1 MTLRKKTLVI
11 MGLTLAGLYGGLYFA
26 SRAVMLRS
34 FEKLEEQD
42 TRQNLER
49 ALSALSDDLS
59 TLDHTTGDYSSWN
72 RTYDFAVH
80 PDPEYAQS
88 ELPDGMLIRYRIN
101 AVLIFNSSGRLLVS
115 KGFDLKTGQV
125 TPVLQSLLEHLSYR
139 AELLHHVDTRS
150 SIAGTLLLPEGAML
164 VASRPILTAD
174 GKGPIHGTL
183 IMGRYLDW
191 HEVNSLAEI
200 THLPLTLY
208 RFDDPRIPADLEAA
222 KKSLSSRVPT
232 LIRPLNVDSIGAY
245 LLIEDIYGKP
255 ALILNVNL
263 PREIYRQ
270 GRASLLQLVLSLL
283 ASGFVFVSVTLFL
296 FEKTLLSRVIGLS
309 SDVTDI
315 GARGDLSARVS
326 LAGQDELS
334 NLGGAINRMLEA
346 LERSQEDQH
355 ASEKRFRALIENSS
369 DMIALVSA
377 DGTILY
383 ASPSTTRILGYP
395 FEEFVGRSVLEL
407 THTEDREGVSKLLVG
422 LLRQPENAASAE
434 FRLLHQ
440 DGSWR
445 WIEGSWNNFLS
456 EPDIRAIVL
465 NYHDISGRKD
475 VEAERRQL
483 EDQLRQAQK
492 MEAVGRLAGGVAHD
506 FNNLLM
512 VIQGQS
518 ELILERLRPQE
529 ALTSNAEQI
538 RKAAGRAASLTRQL
552 LAFSRM
558 QVLQPKVLDLNA
570 VLADIGRMLPRL
582 IPENIELTILPC
594 DSLGRVKAD
603 QSQME
608 QVILNL
614 ALNARDAMP
623 QGGKLTV
630 ETSNVHLDESY
641 TKRHSGMR
649 PGPYVMLAVSD
660 TGVGMDEETQAHIFE
675 PFFTTKGVGKGTG
688 LGLATVYG
696 VVKQSGGWIWV
707 YSEPDRGSKFKI
719 YLPSVDQAVDLA
731 ESGTLIETAR
741 RGTETI
747 LLVEDQEGVRDLISE
762 FLVNHGYA
770 ILSASNGE
778 EALEVA
784 KRHDGPIHLL
794 LTDIVMPKMSGHE
807 LVSRL
812 APARPEMRVLY
823 MSGYPDYSGA
833 RRPSGDSGIPIL
845 EKPFAMNNLACKVR
859 EVLEAQPGLTVSRVP
874 ERVN

>member
-1 MTLRKKTLVI
+1 
-11 MGLTLAGLYGGLYFA
+11 
-26 SRAVMLRS
+26 MLRS

-115 KGFDLKTGQV
+115 KGFDLKTRQV
-125 TPVLQSLLEHLSYR
+125 TPVLKSLLEHLSSHT
-139 AELLHHVDTRS
+139 ELLHHVDTRS
-150 SIAGTLLLPEGAML
+150 GFTGTLLLPEGAML

-191 HEVNSLAEI
+191 REVNSLAEI
-200 THLPLTLY
+200 THLPITLR
-208 RFDDPRIPADLEAA
+208 RFDDPRIPTDFEAA
-222 KKSLSSRVPT
+222 KKSLSSRVPA
-232 LIRPLNVDSIGAY
+232 LIRPLNADSIGAY
-245 LLIEDIYGKP
+245 LLLQDIYGKP

-270 GRASLLQLVLSLL
+270 GRASLLQLALCLL

-346 LERSQEDQH
+346 LEKSQEDQH

-377 DGTILY
+377 DGAILY

-407 THTEDREGVSKLLVG
+407 THIEDREGVSNLLAV
-422 LLRQPENAASAE
+422 LLRQPENAASTE
-434 FRLLHQ
+434 FRLLHK
-440 DGSWR
+440 DGSWL
-445 WIEGSWNNFLS
+445 WIEGSWNNFLC

-529 ALTSNAEQI
+529 ALASNAEQI

-603 QSQME
+603 QSQIE

-623 QGGKLTV
+623 QGGKLTI

-649 PGPYVMLAVSD
+649 PGSYVMLAVSD

-696 VVKQSGGWIWV
+696 VIKQSGGWIWV

-762 FLVNHGYA
+762 FLVNQGYA

-784 KRHDGPIHLL
+784 KRHDCPIHLL

-812 APARPEMRVLY
+812 VPARPEMRVLY

-833 RRPSGDSGIPIL
+833 RRPSGDSDIPIL
-845 EKPFAMNNLACKVR
+845 EKPFVMNNLACKVR

>member
-1 MTLRKKTLVI
+1 
-11 MGLTLAGLYGGLYFA
+11 MGLTLAGLSGVLYSA

-34 FEKLEEQD
+34 FAKLEEQD

-59 TLDHTTGDYSSWN
+59 TLDRTTGDYSAWN

-101 AVLIFNSSGRLLVS
+101 AILIFNSSGGLLVS
-115 KGFDLKTGQV
+115 KGFDLKTRRV
-125 TPVLQSLLEHLSYR
+125 TSVSKSLLEHLSSHT
-139 AELLHHVDTRS
+139 ELLHHVDARS
-150 SIAGTLLLPEGAML
+150 SIVGALLLPEAPML

-183 IMGRYLDW
+183 IMGRYLDSS
-191 HEVNSLAEI
+191 EVNGLAEI
-200 THLPLTLY
+200 THLPLTLH
-208 RFDDPRIPADLEAA
+208 RFDDPRIPADFEAA
-222 KKSLSSRVPT
+222 RKSLSSQAPT
-232 LIRPLNVDSIGAY
+232 LIRPLNTDSIGAY
-245 LLIEDIYGKP
+245 LLVQDIYGNP
-255 ALILNVNL
+255 ALILNLNL

-309 SDVTDI
+309 SSVADI
-315 GARGDLSARVS
+315 GARGDPSARVS
-326 LAGQDELS
+326 LRGQDELS
-334 NLGGAINRMLEA
+334 NLGRAINRMLEA
-346 LERSQEDQH
+346 LEKSQEDRH
-355 ASEKRFRALIENSS
+355 ASEKRFRSLIENSS
-369 DMIALVSA
+369 DMIALVGA

-383 ASPSTTRILGYP
+383 ASPSTARILGYP
-395 FEEFVGRSVLEL
+395 FEEFVGRNAFEL
-407 THTEDREGVSKLLVG
+407 IHTEDCEGMRNLLAG
-422 LLRQPENAASAE
+422 LLRQPENAASSE
-434 FRLLHQ
+434 FRLLHK

-445 WIEGSWNNFLS
+445 WMEGSWNNFLS
-456 EPDIRAIVL
+456 EPDIRAIVV
-465 NYHDISGRKD
+465 NYHDISGRKE

-518 ELILERLRPQE
+518 EMILERLRPQE
-529 ALTSNAEQI
+529 ALTSSAEQI
-538 RKAAGRAASLTRQL
+538 RKAAARAASLTRQL

-582 IPENIELTILPC
+582 IPENIELALLPC
-594 DSLGRVKAD
+594 DSLGQVKAD

-623 QGGKLTV
+623 HGGKLTI
-630 ETSNVHLDESY
+630 ETANVHLDEAY
-641 TKRHSGMR
+641 TRRHSGMR

-707 YSEPDRGSKFKI
+707 YSEPGRGSKFKI
-719 YLPSVDQAVDLA
+719 YVPRVDQAA
-731 ESGTLIETAR
+731 ELEETRKIIETAR

-762 FLVNHGYA
+762 FLVNNGYT
-770 ILSASNGE
+770 ILSSPNGE

-794 LTDIVMPKMSGHE
+794 LTDVVMPKMSGHE
-807 LVSRL
+807 L
-812 APARPEMRVLY
+812 ARQLMPIRREMRVLY
-823 MSGYPDYSGA
+823 MSGYPDYAASH
-833 RRPSGDSGIPIL
+833 RPSLDSGMPIL
-845 EKPFAMNNLACKVR
+845 EKPFALNNLACKVR
-859 EVLEAQPGLTVSRVP
+859 EVLEAQPGLTVSRVA